1 MAAALTRTVTSK
13 GGMTALANVVKV
25 IGPVRMIKMTGSKEA
40 PGPRME
46 G

>member
-1 MAAALTRTVTSK
+1 MAAVLTKTTRPK
-13 GGMTALANVVKV
+13 RGITALANVMRMV
-25 IGPVRMIKMTGSKEA
+25 GPVRVIKMTGRKEA